1 MKVEDF
7 LDSASTNPVQNWVIY
22 DALANI
28 SIDTLNGISFQYD
41 MKLTHHISI
50 VDHWENE
57 L

>member
-28 SIDTLNGISFQYD
+28 SIDTLNGISFQYN

-50 VDHWENE
+50 VDHWEDE